1 MQAFIWYL
9 LKVGICLAAFW
20 LLYRLL
26 LSRDTFHGLNRAVLL
41 ASTVLAF
48 LIPAGFITLPADAP
62 GPEPY
67 TAITPIGDE
76 FRTDRIR
83 TVPTPEPLAE
93 PQAAEPDKPV
103 SAEHRPLLPT
113 LIACLFWSGAAVS
126 LLRMLASVT
135 EILRTVRA
143 GERTRLDRH
152 TVLVHTADHTVPFSW
167 MRYIVLP
174 RSDCGNHEEQ
184 IIAHERAHLRLGH
197 SWDLLLLDAA
207 GCLQWFNPF
216 MRLLRRELQ
225 DIHEYEADR
234 AVLRAGFNPKEYQM
248 LLIKKA
254 AGAGR
259 YSVADGLGHSNL
271 KKRITMML
279 KKDSESRARWKV
291 LAMLPLACLA
301 LTAFAQRE
309 CGKDNIIYTDDS
321 HITLEYPSAEGT
333 VSKQL
338 HVLFND
344 SKTPARYLCADLSFN
359 RFADIHT
366 ATLTVRPTNWT
377 DRTYNPNR
385 FYIALDRTREP
396 KAYDD
401 IFDIVREYVP
411 ELYATIP
418 TEYLQYPIPSELRFN
433 KGWYTLQLHIG
444 GGDTKNTL
452 QQYNNIITL
461 ESEAKEDGNPALQYT
476 YVTIPT
482 QTIRMDTEGNSYIDD
497 TPIPFAQLENA
508 LLTRFAEQGVL
519 LSDEDVF
526 FNNLYV
532 ITDDKTQ
539 WKDFL
544 RIKTALEKDSDYLWS
559 VGLADDMSFWGGVN
573 QHIETSPYLSYPQAS
588 GIHVPYYAYF
598 NPQGSVEA
606 ARNHLIEITVTG
618 NNIAVNGKKS
628 RLQRLSRDLM
638 REAERNGFPMSEMMI
653 GIWPAH
659 NAEVG
664 TVQAAKYE
672 ASRLVPKYL
681 VLVVEDYGKG
691 GEIVRVNGQ
700 S

>member
-1 MQAFIWYL
+1 MTNFILYD
-9 LKVGICLAAFW
+9 LKAGACLAVFW
-20 LLYRLL
+20 LGYKLL

-41 ASTVLAF
+41 VSAALAF
-48 LIPAGFITLPADAP
+48 LIPAGFVTLPAEAP

-67 TAITPIGDE
+67 IATIPVGDE
-76 FRTDRIR
+76 FRTVHIR
-83 TVPTPEPLAE
+83 TAPKAEPLPATQAATQDGSLSAGRRLPVPTLVA
-93 PQAAEPDKPV
+93 
-103 SAEHRPLLPT
+103 
-113 LIACLFWSGAAVS
+113 LFFWTGAAAALLHTLVS
-126 LLRMLASVT
+126 VAKVA
-135 EILRTVRA
+135 RTIRS
-143 GERTRLDRH
+143 GERTCLGSRII
-152 TVLVHTADHTVPFSW
+152 LVRKEKKTVPFSW
-167 MRYIVLP
+167 MRYIVVS
-174 RSDCGNHEEQ
+174 RGDCDEHE
-184 IIAHERAHLRLGH
+184 IIAHEREHLRLRH

-216 MRLLRRELQ
+216 MWLLRRE
-225 DIHEYEADR
+225 IRNVHEYEADR
-234 AVLRAGFNPKEYQM
+234 AVLHAGFNPKAYQM

-259 YSVADGLGHSNL
+259 YSVADSLGHSNL

-279 KKDSESRARWKV
+279 KKDSGPRDRWKV
-291 LAMLPLACLA
+291 LAMLPLVCLT

-309 CGKDNIIYTDDS
+309 YDGKDNIIYTDES

-338 HVLFND
+338 HILFND
-344 SKTPARYLCADLSFN
+344 GKTPARYLCADLGFH
-359 RFADIHT
+359 RFADIHSV
-366 ATLTVRPTNWT
+366 TLTVRPTNRA
-377 DRTYNPNR
+377 DLTYSPNR

-401 IFDIVREYVP
+401 IFDIVREYAP

-418 TEYLQYPIPSELRFN
+418 TEYLQYSIPSELRLN
-433 KGWYTLQLHIG
+433 KGWYTLQFHIG

-461 ESEAKEDGNPALQYT
+461 ESAAKEDGNPALQYI

-497 TPIPFAQLENA
+497 TPIPSAQLENA

-532 ITDDKTQ
+532 IADEKAR

-573 QHIETSPYLSYPQAS
+573 QHIETSPYLSHSQVP
-588 GIHVPYYAYF
+588 GTRVPYYAYF
-598 NPQGSVEA
+598 NPQGSVEE

-618 NNIAVNGKKS
+618 SDITVNGKKS
-628 RLQRLSRDLM
+628 RLKRLSRDIM
-638 REAERNGFPMSEMMI
+638 REAERNGFPMSEMTI
-653 GIWPAH
+653 GIWPAD

-664 TVQAAKYE
+664 TVQAVRYE
-672 ASRLVPKYL
+672 ASRLTPKYL
-681 VLVVEDYGKG
+681 VLVVEDYGKDG
-691 GEIVRVNGQ
+691 AIVRVNGQ